1 MIHLSS
7 CRAASL
13 SRAGVIAGVALA
25 GGTGCAAGFSL
36 TAAANLDTKGHFGTE
51 ERLQLSAAAGDTRLR
66 FFGALSGGAGY
77 LGGAGSA
84 FATVSPELGV
94 EGGREVQWSASG
106 FYAPRFLFQG
116 PLDVAHGG
124 GSAGQVLFRVQRTG
138 GENGSVLLGPRFSM
152 EVVDLDPSLPEGKGA
167 VALFQ
172 LGVVVRWITF
182 DTTANSWTR

>member
-1 MIHLSS
+1 MIHGSS
-7 CRAASL
+7 GRATAQGLLTASL
-13 SRAGVIAGVALA
+13 VFA
-25 GGTGCAAGFSL
+25 GGAGCAAGFSL
-36 TAAANLDTKGHFGTE
+36 TAAANVDTKGRFGTE

-84 FATVSPELGV
+84 FATDSPELGV

-106 FYAPRFLFQG
+106 FYAPRFLFKG
-116 PLDVAHGG
+116 PVDVAHGG
-124 GSAGQVLFRVQRTG
+124 GSAGQVLFRLRRTG
-138 GENGSVLLGPRFSM
+138 GEKGSLLLGPRFSM
-152 EVVDLDPSLPEGKGA
+152 EVVDLDPSLPEGKGT